1 MATIRDVAQK
11 AGVSVATV
19 SNYLNA
25 SKPVSRA
32 VSERIKQAVEELHY
46 TPSTAAKNLRGQKN
60 HEIGILLPNLDDPY
74 YVQIF
79 QGIEKAFS
87 NSDYFLNI
95 AFSDDAPE
103 LERAALE
110 GFSCKQ
116 VCGLILVSCQ
126 PDAWKY
132 YYDRFTSRGCPIV
145 MIDRRIKSLDANF
158 VSVDSETSVRQLASA
173 LLQQGFRSVFLFC
186 GAERFT
192 CEDGC
197 VAAFRGAHA
206 QSGEA
211 LSAEQIIRSPMSKE
225 AAFSRTVSLL
235 RTQRPDAII
244 TTSSLLATGV
254 IEGLHLLGF
263 TTDEI
268 PVLTLGEEH
277 WNRYTQTFAS
287 FSTSRPAIKA
297 GDMAARLL
305 LGQLVSPR
313 RDTEPGLPQPYCSP
327 RS

>member
-110 GFSCKQ
+110 GFSSKQ

-132 YYDRFTSRGCPIV
+132 YYDRFTSRGFPIV

-158 VSVDSETSVRQLASA
+158 VSVDSETSMRQLASA

-186 GAERFT
+186 GAEALPVKT
-192 CEDGC
+192 
-197 VAAFRGAHA
+197 GAWR
-206 QSGEA
+206 
-211 LSAEQIIRSPMSKE
+211 LSAARMRSPVKR
-225 AAFSRTVSLL
+225 FPLSR
-235 RTQRPDAII
+235 
-244 TTSSLLATGV
+244 SSA
-254 IEGLHLLGF
+254 
-263 TTDEI
+263 
-268 PVLTLGEEH
+268 
-277 WNRYTQTFAS
+277 
-287 FSTSRPAIKA
+287 
-297 GDMAARLL
+297 
-305 LGQLVSPR
+305 
-313 RDTEPGLPQPYCSP
+313 PQ
-327 RS
+327 

>member
-186 GAERFT
+186 GAVDFVRLQVFRLLNVRRF
-192 CEDGC
+192 
-197 VAAFRGAHA
+197 
-206 QSGEA
+206 
-211 LSAEQIIRSPMSKE
+211 SAWVV
-225 AAFSRTVSLL
+225 RTVKK
-235 RTQRPDAII
+235 PMDK
-244 TTSSLLATGV
+244 
-254 IEGLHLLGF
+254 LLGK
-263 TTDEI
+263 
-268 PVLTLGEEH
+268 G
-277 WNRYTQTFAS
+277 
-287 FSTSRPAIKA
+287 
-297 GDMAARLL
+297 
-305 LGQLVSPR
+305 
-313 RDTEPGLPQPYCSP
+313 
-327 RS
+327 

>member
-1 MATIRDVAQK
+1 MRSCTIPPAPPQK
-11 AGVSVATV
+11 TCAG
-19 SNYLNA
+19 
-25 SKPVSRA
+25 R
-32 VSERIKQAVEELHY
+32 
-46 TPSTAAKNLRGQKN
+46 KN

-173 LLQQGFRSVFLFC
+173 LLQQGFRSVFLS
-186 GAERFT
+186 
-192 CEDGC
+192 
-197 VAAFRGAHA
+197 AAQKALPVKTGVWR
-206 QSGEA
+206 
-211 LSAEQIIRSPMSKE
+211 LSAARMRSPAKR
-225 AAFSRTVSLL
+225 FPLSR
-235 RTQRPDAII
+235 
-244 TTSSLLATGV
+244 SSA
-254 IEGLHLLGF
+254 
-263 TTDEI
+263 
-268 PVLTLGEEH
+268 P
-277 WNRYTQTFAS
+277 
-287 FSTSRPAIKA
+287 P
-297 GDMAARLL
+297 
-305 LGQLVSPR
+305 
-313 RDTEPGLPQPYCSP
+313 
-327 RS
+327 

>member
-103 LERAALE
+103 L
-110 GFSCKQ
+110 
-116 VCGLILVSCQ
+116 
-126 PDAWKY
+126 
-132 YYDRFTSRGCPIV
+132 
-145 MIDRRIKSLDANF
+145 
-158 VSVDSETSVRQLASA
+158 
-173 LLQQGFRSVFLFC
+173 
-186 GAERFT
+186 
-192 CEDGC
+192 
-197 VAAFRGAHA
+197 
-206 QSGEA
+206 
-211 LSAEQIIRSPMSKE
+211 
-225 AAFSRTVSLL
+225 
-235 RTQRPDAII
+235 
-244 TTSSLLATGV
+244 
-254 IEGLHLLGF
+254 
-263 TTDEI
+263 
-268 PVLTLGEEH
+268 
-277 WNRYTQTFAS
+277 
-287 FSTSRPAIKA
+287 
-297 GDMAARLL
+297 
-305 LGQLVSPR
+305 
-313 RDTEPGLPQPYCSP
+313 
-327 RS
+327 

>member
-110 GFSCKQ
+110 GFSSKQ
-116 VCGLILVSCQ
+116 VCGLILVSLSCLII
-126 PDAWKY
+126 
-132 YYDRFTSRGCPIV
+132 G
-145 MIDRRIKSLDANF
+145 
-158 VSVDSETSVRQLASA
+158 A
-173 LLQQGFRSVFLFC
+173 LWSIPKDTRAFC
-186 GAERFT
+186 
-192 CEDGC
+192 
-197 VAAFRGAHA
+197 
-206 QSGEA
+206 SG
-211 LSAEQIIRSPMSKE
+211 
-225 AAFSRTVSLL
+225 
-235 RTQRPDAII
+235 
-244 TTSSLLATGV
+244 
-254 IEGLHLLGF
+254 
-263 TTDEI
+263 
-268 PVLTLGEEH
+268 
-277 WNRYTQTFAS
+277 
-287 FSTSRPAIKA
+287 
-297 GDMAARLL
+297 
-305 LGQLVSPR
+305 
-313 RDTEPGLPQPYCSP
+313 
-327 RS
+327 